1 MFRLRSYHP
10 LNTSDQRWIWYAPL
24 PATASNARN
33 LKVLEHRPF
42 FHIPGLQNDLVA
54 FSVQGNSMT
63 PTIEDG
69 DLVICSSGIHPT
81 DLIDMDIYTIV
92 TKDSVRVKR
101 IQRIHN
107 RNGELTHLKLISDNQ
122 QEHRPDLL
130 RLHEVEQL
138 FKVERRLTGLGRL

>member
-1 MFRLRSYHP
+1 MFRLRPYYP
-10 LNTSDQRWIWYAPL
+10 LNTADQPLIWYAPL

-33 LKVLEHRPF
+33 LKVLEHRLF
-42 FHIPGLQNDLVA
+42 FHIPGLENDLVA

-81 DLIDMDIYTIV
+81 DLVDMDIYTIV

-101 IQRIHN
+101 IQRINN

-130 RLHEVEQL
+130 RLREVEHL

>member
-1 MFRLRSYHP
+1 MLLFQAYYH
-10 LNTSDQRWIWYAPL
+10 LNTPDQPKIWCAPV

-42 FHIPGLQNDLVA
+42 FHIPGLQNDLIA

-81 DLIDMDIYTIV
+81 DLVDMDIYTIV
-92 TKDSVRVKR
+92 TKDSVLVKR
-101 IQRIHN
+101 IPRIHN

-122 QEHRPDLL
+122 MEHRPDLL
-130 RLHEVEQL
+130 RLHEVEHL